1 MQLASLNN
9 CPWGMETAV
18 IQNLLERLQQLLTI
32 FLDSL
37 VVMVVGML
45 VLGYGVVK
53 DAVTKNELKF
63 LICSVVVRFAWS

>member
-1 MQLASLNN
+1 
-9 CPWGMETAV
+9 METAV

-32 FLDSL
+32 FLESL

-63 LICSVVVRFAWS
+63 LICSVVVSFAWS